1 MNSVMEKV
9 YTEVLSKRIAA
20 GLALIKPFFLL
31 YFFIFS
37 VYFIGYAITVF
48 QIFSLLYPPSPLH
61 PPTFSSCPCVVHVSS
76 LASLFPIL
84 FLTSPH
90 LFYACQ
96 LCFLFTVPFPAT
108 FFPSPSPLK
117 TLHVIPI
124 SLFCSCSI
132 CLLSFC
138 FAF

>member
-84 FLTSPH
+84 FLTSPS
-90 LFYACQ
+90 LFYGYQ
-96 LCFLFTVPFPAT
+96 LCFLFPVPPPSILPFPLPT
-108 FFPSPSPLK
+108 ENPPCD
-117 TLHVIPI
+117 LH
-124 SLFCSCSI
+124 FCDSVPALVVFLVFI
-132 CLLSFC
+132 FV
-138 FAF
+138 F